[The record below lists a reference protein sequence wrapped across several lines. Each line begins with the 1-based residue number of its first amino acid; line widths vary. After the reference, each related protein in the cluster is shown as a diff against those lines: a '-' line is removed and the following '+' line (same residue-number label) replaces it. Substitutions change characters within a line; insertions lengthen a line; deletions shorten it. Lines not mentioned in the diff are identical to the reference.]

1 MSTNQADA
9 VFVLENIVRKFP
21 AGETFVT
28 VLKNIN
34 LTIKRGEMVAIVGAS
49 GSGKSTLMNILGCL
63 DRPTSGRYWIS
74 GKETA
79 SLSADELS
87 ALRRN
92 HFGFIFQRYHLL
104 NELTALGNVEIPAIY
119 AGCAVEAR
127 KKRAQDLLTRLGM
140 GDRINHRPNQLSG
153 GQQQRVS
160 IARALMNNAEVILA
174 DEPTGALDKKSG
186 QEVLHI
192 LDELH
197 QEGRTIII
205 VTHDM
210 QVAERAERII
220 EISDGEII
228 ADKRSR
234 VAKTKVGRK
243 SLQEQQNLKGQQKL
257 GFFRSFFE
265 RFREAFVMA
274 LLAMNAHRM
283 RTFLTMLGVII
294 GIGAIIAMVALGN
307 GTREKILENF
317 KSLGTNTLTIF
328 PGKSFS
334 DPQAEKITSLVE
346 ADAEALSGLPYVSGV
361 TPQISASSKVR
372 FGAVE
377 VNAVI
382 AGVGEQF
389 FQTQGLKVF
398 KGQFFDQKSVH
409 DRAVDLVIEK
419 EALSVLFPHSYESPL
434 GKVVHVGNVPARI
447 IGVVDSQNNASGD
460 TSNTLQLYLPYT
472 TVQTRFL
479 GTTEVRAITVRIADD
494 IDSHLAETMIKRF
507 LIMRHGGE
515 DFFIRNSEFF
525 RERVMESTNI
535 LTLLISSIAAISLIV
550 GGIGV
555 MNIMLVTV
563 SERINE
569 IGVRMAV
576 GARQS
581 DILQQFLIEAI
592 LVCVIG
598 GGLGILLGLS
608 IGGLFLLFKAPIH
621 LVYTIESIIMSLT
634 FSTLIGICF
643 GFSPARQAS
652 RLDPVVALS
661 RD

>member
-1 MSTNQADA
+1 MKAEKADT

-28 VLKNIN
+28 VLKEIN

-63 DRPTSGRYWIS
+63 DRPSSGRYWIS
-74 GKETA
+74 GKEIA

-119 AGCAVEAR
+119 AGCAPDVR

-140 GDRINHRPNQLSG
+140 GERVNHRPNQLSG

-174 DEPTGALDKKSG
+174 DEPTGALDKHSG
-186 QEVLHI
+186 QEVLRI

-210 QVAERAERII
+210 QVAEKADRII

-228 ADKRSR
+228 SDTVSKGK
-234 VAKTKVGRK
+234 KTKVA
-243 SLQEQQNLKGQQKL
+243 SYIQEKQNLKDQKTL
-257 GFFRSFFE
+257 GFFRSFVE
-265 RFREAFVMA
+265 RFRETFVMA

-294 GIGAIIAMVALGN
+294 GIGAIIAMVALGT

-317 KSLGTNTLTIF
+317 KSLGSNTLTIF

-334 DPQAEKITSLVE
+334 DPQSEKITSLVE

-361 TPQISASSKVR
+361 TPQISASSTIR
-372 FGAVE
+372 FGSVE
-377 VNAVI
+377 ANAVI

-389 FQTQGLKVF
+389 FQTQGLRAVE
-398 KGQFFDQKSVH
+398 GQLFDQKSVSE
-409 DRAVDLVIEK
+409 RAVDLVIEK
-419 EALSVLFPHSYESPL
+419 EAVSVLFPHSHESPL
-434 GKVVHVGNVPARI
+434 GKVVHVGKVPARI
-447 IGVVDSQNNASGD
+447 VGVVDPQNNGGN
-460 TSNTLQLYLPYT
+460 SNTLQIYLPYT

-479 GTTEVRAITVRIADD
+479 GTTQVRAIMVKITDE
-494 IDSHLAETMIKRF
+494 IDSHLAETMVRRF

-525 RERVMESTNI
+525 RERIMESTHI
-535 LTLLISSIAAISLIV
+535 LTLLVSSIAAISLIV

-592 LVCVIG
+592 LVCMIG
-598 GGLGILLGLS
+598 GGLGILFGFS
-608 IGGLFLLFKAPIH
+608 IGGLFWLFKAPIH
-621 LVYTIESIIMSLT
+621 LVYTIDSIIVSLT